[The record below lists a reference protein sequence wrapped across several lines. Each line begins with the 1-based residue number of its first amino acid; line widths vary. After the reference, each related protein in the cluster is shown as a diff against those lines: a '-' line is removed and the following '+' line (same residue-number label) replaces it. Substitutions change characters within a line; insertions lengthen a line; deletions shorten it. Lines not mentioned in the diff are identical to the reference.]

1 MTQAMTATTSQDALN
16 ALLCQAMPPQGYW
29 SDEQYRNQDRFWL
42 GADVVVEVV
51 SPDDPGR
58 DLVVKR
64 ADYAEAAIPEYW
76 IVDPR
81 VETVTVLTLAGG
93 AYVEHGV
100 FSRGEAATSPL
111 LDGLTIAVTA
121 MFDFA
126 KG

>member
-1 MTQAMTATTSQDALN
+1 MVGTAYHSLDVPALSAGLF
-16 ALLCQAMPPQGYW
+16 ALRRSHEPQKLPVHQTG
-29 SDEQYRNQDRFWL
+29 ST
-42 GADVVVEVV
+42 
-51 SPDDPGR
+51 P
-58 DLVVKR
+58 
-64 ADYAEAAIPEYW
+64 I
-76 IVDPR
+76 R